1 MFIKKAM
8 SARLKAFIAFSFLY
22 VSTKLLIDIW
32 LIASEALIHEV
43 MVSTMS
49 DTFSILSTS
58 CWLDASTSCIAASIS
73 RIWLPSLLE
82 SFVIFSTF
90 SPVCITFS
98 RVSWMR
104 RSVSSMDEVIF
115 PEISSSRERASLI

>member
-1 MFIKKAM
+1 M

-43 MVSTMS
+43 
-49 DTFSILSTS
+49 
-58 CWLDASTSCIAASIS
+58 
-73 RIWLPSLLE
+73 
-82 SFVIFSTF
+82 
-90 SPVCITFS
+90 
-98 RVSWMR
+98 
-104 RSVSSMDEVIF
+104 IF